1 MKKLLLLTAL
11 SLSIQ
16 CINAQVLESD
26 NFSALTVGNIGSDL
40 TGATA
45 GQGGWNTYV
54 ASTAV
59 PAGQNSDFQI
69 VSQSAPNGNVVQLT
83 GSSTASG
90 TRFLFKNDLATG
102 WPLRT
107 ASNNIIEVEFD
118 INVGAAST
126 SLNGF
131 RAYIYST
138 DGTKVL
144 AGIGIPKNFV
154 YTLPA
159 VPPATTGVATNFT
172 NPILGYYYYSA
183 TAGSGT
189 YYTTFGPAPADP
201 MIVANNNTWIRI
213 GCSFNKT
220 TGEVK
225 WRGPGFSL
233 YTIGSASGIDPGEV
247 DFLVTTATGN
257 TVAASAFIDNYVAR
271 ASSTDTL
278 LDVETKTR
286 SVLVSTYPNPTID
299 VINVYNSNNLDL
311 ANYNLIDVKG
321 TVIKSGVL
329 NNSLDQKINVSEL
342 SQGVYM
348 LKLTTTDNNTVTKK
362 IIKN

>member
-1 MKKLLLLTAL
+1 MKKLLLLIAL

-40 TGATA
+40 TGMAV
-45 GQGGWNTYV
+45 GQGGWYIYQGLVTDYQV
-54 ASTAV
+54 VSR
-59 PAGQNSDFQI
+59 PA
-69 VSQSAPNGNVVQLT
+69 PYGNALQLT
-83 GSSTASG
+83 GEATSSTATTSTRYLNKVELANNWG
-90 TRFLFKNDLATG
+90 TR
-102 WPLRT
+102 T
-107 ASNNIIEVEFD
+107 AGNNILEVEFD
-118 INVGAAST
+118 LNTGALSASRNTFQCRLYSDLGLTLSGIFLDKNYAT
-126 SLNGF
+126 SAAPTVLFPNSLRGLA
-131 RAYIYST
+131 RYTS
-138 DGTKVL
+138 GT
-144 AGIGIPKNFV
+144 
-154 YTLPA
+154 
-159 VPPATTGVATNFT
+159 TTGAYSFGLGPDAA
-172 NPILGYYYYSA
+172 NPNLVY
-183 TAGSGT
+183 
-189 YYTTFGPAPADP
+189 PD
-201 MIVANNNTWIRI
+201 NTWIRV
-213 GCSFNKT
+213 GFSFNQT

-225 WRGPGFSL
+225 WKGPSLNGFIMGAGTGL
-233 YTIGSASGIDPGEV
+233 IPGEIN
-247 DFLVTTATGN
+247 FLVTNVAGN
-257 TVAASAFIDNYVAR
+257 TVAASVFIDNYVAR

-286 SVLVSTYPNPTID
+286 TVLVSTYPNPTID